1 MRRQLAIEW
10 GIFVGAIAA
19 LMVYGAAPWWV
30 VAGWLVAQTPIVL
43 LWQVV
48 WWQRRATLPQPGR
61 PMIVTYRPARDVIDA
76 PSVRLLP

>member
-30 VAGWLVAQTPIVL
+30 VAGWLAAQTPIVL

-48 WWQRRATLPQPGR
+48 WWQRRAPEPRRPVIVVYQP
-61 PMIVTYRPARDVIDA
+61 PIAFDA
-76 PSVRLLP
+76 SSVRLLEG